1 MVLVFILTNTI
12 SFINHILEK
21 TKKSVRHNEIEWI

>member
-21 TKKSVRHNEIEWI
+21 TKKV

>member
-12 SFINHILEK
+12 SFINHIVK
-21 TKKSVRHNEIEWI
+21 KQKSVRHNEINRI